1 MCLEF
6 IGGYIANSIAIMS
19 DAAHLLSDFMAFLI
33 SMLSIC
39 LGSWPATKMLS
50 YGYHRFEVIGAILSV
65 FIIWGLTTAL
75 VYEAIDRIIN
85 THEVDGLIMMITAV
99 IGLIINLSMLKV
111 LHSTPGG
118 THSHCNHDH
127 GHGHGHAHKK
137 KKKKKDIKKIID
149 SQKEL
154 FQKDALLKI
163 DDEEKSLS

>member
-1 MCLEF
+1 
-6 IGGYIANSIAIMS
+6 
-19 DAAHLLSDFMAFLI
+19 
-33 SMLSIC
+33 
-39 LGSWPATKMLS
+39 MLS

-65 FIIWGLTTAL
+65 FIIWGLTAAL